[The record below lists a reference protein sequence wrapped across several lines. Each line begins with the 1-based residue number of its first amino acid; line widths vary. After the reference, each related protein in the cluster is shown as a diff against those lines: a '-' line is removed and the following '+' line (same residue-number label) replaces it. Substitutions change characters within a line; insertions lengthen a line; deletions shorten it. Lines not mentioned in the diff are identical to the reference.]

1 MKARVTAPYVGY
13 FEMSQPF
20 DLLIL
25 SNGPGEIATWVRPVV
40 EEVRR
45 QFENVRISVILSP
58 CPHASGREADI
69 VASYPEV
76 DRVQGAAA
84 FWDFLLWG
92 KTAEHWEWRDRGV
105 VLFLGG
111 DRLFPVIV
119 GKRLGYRI
127 VVYAEWEAQWY
138 RWVDRFGVATQK
150 AIDNAP
156 KRYAHKLSI
165 VGNLMADARGDT
177 DANPDTAN
185 TTLGFLPGSK
195 PLKLTLGVP
204 LSLAIADRIHPL
216 RPDVQFIVPV
226 APTVDLETLAK
237 YADPQFN
244 RAISALNWPGGE
256 PIFDDGIPYLVTS
269 SGVKLRLWTQTP
281 ATEVLQQCALCITT
295 VGANTAELAALAV
308 PMLVLLPTHRLDIMR
323 AWDGIPGLLAH
334 LPGVGD
340 SFTKLFTWI
349 AWKWLDRQAGGS
361 RLAWPNIW
369 ANEQIVPEF
378 VGQFP
383 PEDIARYAVD
393 LLNNPAELD
402 RIRQNLTCIRGEP
415 GAAEKLVKLLTGDG
429 ERGTGNSHQSPVT
442 SHQ

>member
-1 MKARVTAPYVGY
+1 
-13 FEMSQPF
+13 MSQFF

-45 QFENVRISVILSP
+45 QFENLRISVVLSP
-58 CPHASGREADI
+58 CPHASGREAEI

-76 DRVQGAAA
+76 DRVQGAEV

-92 KTAEHWEWRDRGV
+92 KTAENWDWCDRGV

-111 DRLFPVIV
+111 DRLFPVII

-127 VVYAEWEAQWY
+127 VIYAEWEAQWY
-138 RWVDRFGVATQK
+138 PWVDRFGVATQQV
-150 AIDNAP
+150 IDNAP
-156 KRYAHKLSI
+156 KRYAHKLTV

-177 DANPDTAN
+177 DAIPHTAN
-185 TTLGFLPGSK
+185 ATIGFLPGSK

-204 LSLAIADRIHPL
+204 LSLAIADRIHQL
-216 RPDVQFIVPV
+216 RPDIQFIVPV

-244 RAISALNWPGGE
+244 RSISALNWPAGQLM
-256 PIFDDGIPYLVTS
+256 FDADIPYLVTP
-269 SGVKLRLWTQTP
+269 SGVKLRLWTQTAAP
-281 ATEVLQQCALCITT
+281 SHLKTSLLQQCALCITT

-308 PMLVLLPTHRLDIMR
+308 PMLVLLPTHRLDVMR
-323 AWDGIPGLLAH
+323 AWDGIPGLLAR

-340 SFTKLFTWI
+340 SFTQLFSWI
-349 AWKWLDRQAGGS
+349 AWKWLDRKAGGS

-369 ANEQIVPEF
+369 ADEQIVPEF

-383 PEDIARYAVD
+383 PEDIAHHAVE
-393 LLNNPAELD
+393 LLENPAELD
-402 RIRQNLTCIRGEP
+402 RIRQNLARVRGEP
-415 GAAEKLVKLLTGDG
+415 GAAEKLVQQLIIDR
-429 ERGTGNSHQSPVT
+429 EQ
-442 SHQ
+442 